1 MSAARGAVERSMEQ
15 RIERALIVAVVLGFK
30 ARRSTVLARYVL
42 ADWARKV
49 RGAL

>member
-1 MSAARGAVERSMEQ
+1 MSATRGAVERSMEQ
-15 RIERALIVAVVLGFK
+15 RIERALIVAVVLWFK
-30 ARRSTVLARYVL
+30 ARRRGVLARYLL